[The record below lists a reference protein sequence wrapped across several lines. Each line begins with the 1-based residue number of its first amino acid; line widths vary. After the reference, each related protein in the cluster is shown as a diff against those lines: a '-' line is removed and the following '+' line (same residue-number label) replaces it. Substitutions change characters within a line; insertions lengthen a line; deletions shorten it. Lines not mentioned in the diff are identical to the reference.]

1 MKQIIVIVAMLVSWS
16 TIAVAQQCAEDV
28 LKVLYEELETI
39 DSAGEER
46 LAQSLEDLA
55 KQEGW
60 SESERREFTLS
71 ISDSPEVDETE
82 SERTDLLAKIFG
94 MAQRGNVDCTEIR
107 RLHGHVLDLE
117 RRQWDA
123 AVQQAEQRLWR

>member
-1 MKQIIVIVAMLVSWS
+1 MKQIIVMVAMLVSWS
-16 TIAVAQQCAEDV
+16 AIAVAQQCAEDV

-46 LAQSLEDLA
+46 LVQSLEDLS

-71 ISDSPEVDETE
+71 ISDSAAVDEAE
-82 SERTDLLAKIFG
+82 SERTDVLAKIFG
-94 MAQRGNVDCTEIR
+94 MAQRGNVDCTEIG
-107 RLHGHVLDLE
+107 RLHDQVLDLE
-117 RRQWDA
+117 RQQWDA
-123 AVQQAEQRLWR
+123 AVQQVEQKIWR